1 MGQRCSDTRMISE
14 STPRSSVHTCA
25 VLITPP
31 TTAFEDVEVPEE
43 NVLGKPGDGFK
54 TAMGAFDITRPLVA
68 SGAIGVASRAFHE
81 AAKYATERKSMG
93 VPIIQHQAIA
103 FKLAD
108 MAMRVEAARN
118 MVWKSCFVKDQGQR
132 NTYYA
137 SMAKVSAEDGL
148 AVSVQFG

>member
-1 MGQRCSDTRMISE
+1 MI
-14 STPRSSVHTCA
+14 T
-25 VLITPP
+25 
-31 TTAFEDVEVPEE
+31 FEEVEVPEA

-68 SGAIGVASRAFHE
+68 SGAIGVAARAFHE
-81 AAKYATERKSMG
+81 AASYASQRKTMG

-103 FKLAD
+103 FKLAE

-118 MVWKSCFVKDQGQR
+118 LTWKSCWIRDSGQR

-137 SMAKVSAEDGL
+137 SMAKAL
-148 AVSVQFG
+148 ASEAAVANANDAVQVFGGAGFNTEYPVEKLYR